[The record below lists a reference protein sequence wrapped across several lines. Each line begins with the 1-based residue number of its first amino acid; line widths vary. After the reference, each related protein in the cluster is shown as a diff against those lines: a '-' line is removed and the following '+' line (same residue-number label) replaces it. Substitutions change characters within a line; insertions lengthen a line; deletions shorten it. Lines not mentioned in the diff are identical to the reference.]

1 MTERSKKIFLIIT
14 VVVPFLIY
22 CVAYYRP
29 ILKNAPFRS
38 DEFVS
43 IQYKWGTGK
52 TLLNTYNSATGDY
65 QYLNSKDSLV
75 KTNVKLRKDDII
87 YLHNKASDLGFW
99 NFPEVIA
106 NQGTDVAN
114 TAKLRYELQFNYKRI
129 SKKVIYVSDFEETP
143 KLRDLAV
150 QMKTLVE
157 QTIND
162 AEDRYG
168 KKN

>member
-1 MTERSKKIFLIIT
+1 MSDKAKKIFLVIT

-22 CVAYYRP
+22 CIVYYRP

-52 TLLNTYNSATGDY
+52 ELVNQYNSATGAY
-65 QYLNSKDSLV
+65 QYLNDKDSLV

-87 YLHNKASDLGFW
+87 YLHNKASEIGFW

-106 NQGTDVAN
+106 NRGTDISKT
-114 TAKLRYELQFNYKRI
+114 TALRYELQFNYKRT
-129 SKKVIYVSDFEETP
+129 SKKVIYVSSYEEIP

-162 AEDRYG
+162 AEDRYT

>member
-1 MTERSKKIFLIIT
+1 MSPIAKKVFLIVT

-22 CVAYYRP
+22 CIIYYRP

-43 IQYKWGTGK
+43 IEYKWGTGR
-52 TLLNTYNSATGDY
+52 TLLNTYNSKTGAY
-65 QYLNSKDSLV
+65 QYLNAKDSLV
-75 KTNVKLRKDDII
+75 KTNVKLRSNDMI
-87 YLHNKASDLGFW
+87 YLHNKASAIGFW
-99 NFPEVIA
+99 NFPEVIS
-106 NQGTDVAN
+106 NQGTDVK
-114 TAKLRYELQFNYKRI
+114 TTTRLRYELTFNYKRT
-129 SKKVIYVSDFEETP
+129 SKKVIYLNDYDEVP